1 MRHGTT
7 VWNEKGITQGHTNNR
22 LSKKGKILTEEVALK
37 YKNIKEYRFMTDNN
51 NIMTAE
57 DYITALGDLK
67 ANSIE
72 KSEYERILAENA
84 KLTNALA
91 SGFRQEAEVNEPEVD
106 IPELRKKLLTNK
118 YKNDMEYFKDMKTLR
133 DAIVEKEG
141 VDPFVNQAA
150 ENVSAEI
157 SNAEQVAQLIDFALE
172 EANGD
177 PVKFSAVFNSK
188 LILPTVK
195 K

>member
-1 MRHGTT
+1 
-7 VWNEKGITQGHTNNR
+7 
-22 LSKKGKILTEEVALK
+22 
-37 YKNIKEYRFMTDNN
+37 MTDN

-91 SGFRQEAEVNEPEVD
+91 SGFRQEVEEDEPKVD
-106 IPELRKKLLTNK
+106 IPALRKEFLNK
-118 YKNDMEYFKDMKTLR
+118 KYTNDMEYFKAMKTLR
-133 DAIVEKEG
+133 DELIKTTG
-141 VDPFVNQAA
+141 VDPFINKNA
-150 ENVSAEI
+150 ENVSAEMDQ
-157 SNAEQVAQLIDFALE
+157 AEQVSNLIDYALE
-172 EANGD
+172 QADGD

-188 LILPTVK
+188 IRLPLVK
-195 K
+195 

>member
-1 MRHGTT
+1 ME
-7 VWNEKGITQGHTNNR
+7 N
-22 LSKKGKILTEEVALK
+22 
-37 YKNIKEYRFMTDNN
+37 DNV
-51 NIMTAE
+51 MTAE

-91 SGFRQEAEVNEPEVD
+91 SGFRQEVEVNEPEVD

-172 EANGD
+172 EADGD

>member
-1 MRHGTT
+1 
-7 VWNEKGITQGHTNNR
+7 
-22 LSKKGKILTEEVALK
+22 
-37 YKNIKEYRFMTDNN
+37 
-51 NIMTAE
+51 
-57 DYITALGDLK
+57 
-67 ANSIE
+67 
-72 KSEYERILAENA
+72 
-84 KLTNALA
+84 
-91 SGFRQEAEVNEPEVD
+91 
-106 IPELRKKLLTNK
+106 
-118 YKNDMEYFKDMKTLR
+118 MKTLR

>member
-1 MRHGTT
+1 ME
-7 VWNEKGITQGHTNNR
+7 NEN
-22 LSKKGKILTEEVALK
+22 V
-37 YKNIKEYRFMTDNN
+37 
-51 NIMTAE
+51 MTAE

-172 EANGD
+172 EADGD